1 MICQTRKPKQQ
12 TFPISFHH
20 PIGSVMSLLSQLS
33 YESSKTELVKKQP
46 AARGKK
52 IFQPKK
58 KPAQRGRKK
67 VSGRP
72 DSSSPWWRCVGGG
85 GGVGGVPEASN
96 RISKSSQTARDVY
109 EFWSVQETEEQRRSS
124 CEVRYYLFF

>member
-1 MICQTRKPKQQ
+1 MICQTGKPKQQ

-58 KPAQRGRKK
+58 KSAQRGRKK

-72 DSSSPWWRCVGGG
+72 DSSAPWWRCVGGR
-85 GGVGGVPEASN
+85 GGVGGVPEAFN
-96 RISKSSQTARDVY
+96 RISQISQTARDVY
-109 EFWSVQETEEQRRSS
+109 EFWSVHEMEEHRRSS
-124 CEVRYYLFF
+124 SVIFFFF